1 MSEAEVDAWWVVTT
15 VYCPEEAVLIPA
27 LSAEE
32 AIREYAYG
40 FDYTEGFTEHLL
52 HGAGR
57 AVALTPEQA
66 AALHLAPLGPSLT
79 EEDDEDDTPWEMT

>member
-1 MSEAEVDAWWVVTT
+1 MVAD
-15 VYCPEEAVLIPA
+15 
-27 LSAEE
+27 SAEE

-57 AVALTPEQA
+57 AVVLSDEQV
-66 AALHLAPLGPSLT
+66 AALRLPPSGPSLT
-79 EEDDEDDTPWEMT
+79 GEDAEDDVSWEMT

>member
-1 MSEAEVDAWWVVTT
+1 VWWIITT
-15 VYCPEEAVLIPA
+15 VYCPEEAVLVVA
-27 LSAEE
+27 DSAEE

-57 AVALTPEQA
+57 AVVLSDEQV
-66 AALHLAPLGPSLT
+66 AALRLPPSGPSLT
-79 EEDDEDDTPWEMT
+79 GEDAEDDVSWEMT

>member
-1 MSEAEVDAWWVVTT
+1 VWWIVTT
-15 VYCPEEAVLIPA
+15 GYCPEEAVLVIA
-27 LSAEE
+27 DSAEE

-57 AVALTPEQA
+57 AVVLSYEQV
-66 AALHLAPLGPSLT
+66 AALRLPPSGPSLT
-79 EEDDEDDTPWEMT
+79 EEDAEDDVSWEMT